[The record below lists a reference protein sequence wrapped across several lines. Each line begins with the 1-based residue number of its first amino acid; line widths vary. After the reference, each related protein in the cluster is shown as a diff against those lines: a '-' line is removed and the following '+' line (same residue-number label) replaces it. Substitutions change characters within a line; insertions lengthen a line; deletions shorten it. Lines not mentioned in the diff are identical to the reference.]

1 MNAYSIVAM
10 NVIFVSDNSLE
21 VELIKKELSQYA
33 SNTHVETLQ
42 NTQDVLARVATPGA
56 FDAILLDTSVPSA
69 EAVNLAVAIRNDKK
83 PIGIVVLVEATE
95 KELPTELYNVGVD
108 RFIMKRAGFASL
120 LGEALQQAKERHRA
134 ESTARSRQV
143 RVLYAGN
150 IQNLK
155 RHMSGLPQ
163 VILEPLKL
171 KTDGTLQLPDSGAAP
186 GDLIIVDSAATG
198 PHTLKAIKEICTQTP
213 DIPTILLSNPGDED
227 TGIQAMKQGA
237 ADCIVK
243 TQNYIQRLL
252 PAIEREIGRRELTR
266 EKATIRARE
275 DRLRQIVESMPV
287 GVTVIAPDGTFLAI
301 NRTGLKHLGASHIE
315 QVIGKNLIHLLPHDE
330 REQALAFLTTVCGW
344 TSASIRLEWK
354 GIDGKI
360 PGIELKAVPMRREG
374 TGTATVLATIA
385 PHSDRQSSD
394 GVSEELQK
402 KCENLTRSL
411 REYEARF
418 REVQEKYSIQQK
430 KWETALRH
438 VESRR
443 VAAEEQLLKLKSTAD
458 EDTNRFRH
466 ILEEQRAERANWE
479 QSRQSLKE
487 QCTKIEAGAES
498 LKAAQAGLIEKHK
511 AEQSQWE
518 TQRQELEQKLE
529 STEAKIA
536 QLSEELKTKSSQLE
550 AAKQGTEEK
559 YQAAEQQ
566 RNELEI
572 ALQSAEARLTQQIE
586 EHDSKYSQLDSA
598 RKELEQKYQEA
609 EKKRSELET
618 ALHNAETQLARQA
631 EERNSERSKLESA
644 QQETEQ
650 KYQEA
655 EKQRNDLENALR
667 DAETRLAQQSEERN
681 SERSK
686 LESAQ
691 QEFEQKYRQTEQQ
704 REELETALREM
715 QTRLAQRA
723 EETDSERSRLD
734 AARQELEQKFNAAEE
749 QRTALENALREA
761 EERAAKLADDH
772 TVERSQ
778 WDLARLELDRKYQ
791 VAEEQRIALQ
801 DSLNKAEFQLS
812 QKAEEQNA
820 DISQWDEVK
829 LELEQQIQASE
840 EQRSALRDALHQA
853 ESDRAQQTMK
863 YNAERAQWEK
873 MKRDLEQ
880 KCQIADEQRSS
891 IETKLRETEAQRSKL
906 ADGLNAEQSQWDA
919 KRQELEK
926 KCQVVEEQRSAI
938 EASLREIESRLTQ
951 LTEKYE
957 AERSQWAAEKQELE
971 QKYRIAE
978 EQRSAP
984 ESALRDAESR
994 IAELTEKYNVEHSQW
1009 EQARNE
1015 FENKHK
1021 AVQEQRSALESTLH
1035 ETESRLAE
1043 LTEKYNLERSQW
1055 EQTKNE
1061 LENKYKT
1068 VQDKQSALETAFR
1081 DSESRLAQLTD
1092 QHSAELSNSDFAR
1105 KELES
1110 QYAATKE
1117 KQEALEAALRETESR
1132 LAQLTEKQMAELSQ
1146 RDLARKE
1153 LELRYQTSE
1162 KQRMSLQA
1170 TLHEVETNL
1179 TQLTEKH
1186 STELSQHDFA
1196 QKKAEQKF
1204 QAAEKQRINLEKSL
1218 GDAESKIAQLNE
1230 KYSVEQ
1236 ALWEKTRRELEE
1248 KCQIAE
1254 KQQSDAL
1261 QNAIRETESR
1271 LAWISEQNQAKAT
1284 QLETMQKEFD
1294 ELQAEYN
1301 KVVTGTVD
1309 FRLRYQRL
1317 SQLTSVGVVLAQQ
1330 DGLVVECNEAAA
1342 SMFGY
1347 SNAEEALSQTNEHKF
1362 RIYAFKGALNTR
1374 LHQDGGLTNIEWS
1387 SLTRD
1392 GRLIRIQEHATL
1404 LESSTGGEPL
1414 VERILT
1420 DITKIHKLSEEMRRA
1435 RRMESAGDLA
1445 SATVKGFK
1453 DLCASLAHSGE
1464 LLLESP
1470 DDTEGVR
1477 SIAESLLNE
1486 ANRGVKHARQF
1497 LSVANKPDR
1506 TPALLNLNEILTNN
1520 DVLLHSLIGEDID
1533 LQTSLSPGIGLVSAD
1548 RNEMV
1553 QLIGNL
1559 LANSRE
1565 ALPLGGAL
1573 AIETSNIEIDSL
1585 ASGHPAG
1592 LQPGIYV
1599 KMMFSADGCAVQP
1612 ERRTASI
1619 RTMVERMSGHLE
1631 TTNDPKLGNIHCVY
1645 LPRVETMAGQTELE
1659 IKSAG
1664 A

>member
-1 MNAYSIVAM
+1 M

>member
-1 MNAYSIVAM
+1 
-10 NVIFVSDNSLE
+10 
-21 VELIKKELSQYA
+21 
-33 SNTHVETLQ
+33 
-42 NTQDVLARVATPGA
+42 
-56 FDAILLDTSVPSA
+56 
-69 EAVNLAVAIRNDKK
+69 
-83 PIGIVVLVEATE
+83 
-95 KELPTELYNVGVD
+95 
-108 RFIMKRAGFASL
+108 
-120 LGEALQQAKERHRA
+120 
-134 ESTARSRQV
+134 
-143 RVLYAGN
+143 
-150 IQNLK
+150 
-155 RHMSGLPQ
+155 
-163 VILEPLKL
+163 
-171 KTDGTLQLPDSGAAP
+171 
-186 GDLIIVDSAATG
+186 
-198 PHTLKAIKEICTQTP
+198 
-213 DIPTILLSNPGDED
+213 
-227 TGIQAMKQGA
+227 
-237 ADCIVK
+237 
-243 TQNYIQRLL
+243 
-252 PAIEREIGRRELTR
+252 
-266 EKATIRARE
+266 
-275 DRLRQIVESMPV
+275 
-287 GVTVIAPDGTFLAI
+287 
-301 NRTGLKHLGASHIE
+301 
-315 QVIGKNLIHLLPHDE
+315 
-330 REQALAFLTTVCGW
+330 
-344 TSASIRLEWK
+344 
-354 GIDGKI
+354 
-360 PGIELKAVPMRREG
+360 
-374 TGTATVLATIA
+374 
-385 PHSDRQSSD
+385 
-394 GVSEELQK
+394 
-402 KCENLTRSL
+402 
-411 REYEARF
+411 
-418 REVQEKYSIQQK
+418 
-430 KWETALRH
+430 
-438 VESRR
+438 
-443 VAAEEQLLKLKSTAD
+443 
-458 EDTNRFRH
+458 
-466 ILEEQRAERANWE
+466 
-479 QSRQSLKE
+479 
-487 QCTKIEAGAES
+487 
-498 LKAAQAGLIEKHK
+498 
-511 AEQSQWE
+511 
-518 TQRQELEQKLE
+518 
-529 STEAKIA
+529 
-536 QLSEELKTKSSQLE
+536 
-550 AAKQGTEEK
+550 
-559 YQAAEQQ
+559 
-566 RNELEI
+566 
-572 ALQSAEARLTQQIE
+572 
-586 EHDSKYSQLDSA
+586 
-598 RKELEQKYQEA
+598 
-609 EKKRSELET
+609 
-618 ALHNAETQLARQA
+618 
-631 EERNSERSKLESA
+631 
-644 QQETEQ
+644 
-650 KYQEA
+650 
-655 EKQRNDLENALR
+655 
-667 DAETRLAQQSEERN
+667 
-681 SERSK
+681 
-686 LESAQ
+686 
-691 QEFEQKYRQTEQQ
+691 
-704 REELETALREM
+704 
-715 QTRLAQRA
+715 
-723 EETDSERSRLD
+723 
-734 AARQELEQKFNAAEE
+734 
-749 QRTALENALREA
+749 
-761 EERAAKLADDH
+761 
-772 TVERSQ
+772 
-778 WDLARLELDRKYQ
+778 
-791 VAEEQRIALQ
+791 
-801 DSLNKAEFQLS
+801 
-812 QKAEEQNA
+812 
-820 DISQWDEVK
+820 
-829 LELEQQIQASE
+829 
-840 EQRSALRDALHQA
+840 
-853 ESDRAQQTMK
+853 
-863 YNAERAQWEK
+863 
-873 MKRDLEQ
+873 
-880 KCQIADEQRSS
+880 
-891 IETKLRETEAQRSKL
+891 
-906 ADGLNAEQSQWDA
+906 
-919 KRQELEK
+919 
-926 KCQVVEEQRSAI
+926 
-938 EASLREIESRLTQ
+938 
-951 LTEKYE
+951 
-957 AERSQWAAEKQELE
+957 
-971 QKYRIAE
+971 
-978 EQRSAP
+978 
-984 ESALRDAESR
+984 
-994 IAELTEKYNVEHSQW
+994 
-1009 EQARNE
+1009 
-1015 FENKHK
+1015 
-1021 AVQEQRSALESTLH
+1021 
-1035 ETESRLAE
+1035 
-1043 LTEKYNLERSQW
+1043 
-1055 EQTKNE
+1055 
-1061 LENKYKT
+1061 
-1068 VQDKQSALETAFR
+1068 
-1081 DSESRLAQLTD
+1081 
-1092 QHSAELSNSDFAR
+1092 
-1105 KELES
+1105 
-1110 QYAATKE
+1110 
-1117 KQEALEAALRETESR
+1117 
-1132 LAQLTEKQMAELSQ
+1132 MAELSQ